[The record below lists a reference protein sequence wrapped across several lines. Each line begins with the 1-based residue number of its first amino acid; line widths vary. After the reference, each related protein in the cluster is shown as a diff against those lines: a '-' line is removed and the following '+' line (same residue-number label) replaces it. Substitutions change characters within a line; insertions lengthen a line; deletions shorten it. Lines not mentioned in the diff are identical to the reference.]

1 MGRALLYIAKLAV
14 VVAVAVWLAY
24 QPSQVSIDF
33 MGYRIETAVG
43 ILVLAVFLVAVL
55 ATIGYRYWRLFMDAP
70 GSIGRSFREG
80 RRRRG
85 YKALTQGM
93 VAVAAGDKEEARKW
107 ARKAEVLK
115 EEPPLTLLLAAQA
128 AQLEGDDQAAKRYF
142 HAMLE
147 SDETRFLGL
156 RGCLMQAL
164 REGDQEAALDFVR
177 RAHAMRPKTA
187 WVLTALFDLT
197 QATGD
202 LEGAQQALKQA
213 VRYKAL
219 PAPEGERKQAV
230 VLLQQAEAARRSGD
244 TATAQKRAR
253 AALKLAP
260 GLVPATILLAETL
273 IDAGRP
279 GEAERLI
286 ERAWAGTPHPDL
298 LRLYRVLAPGEAL
311 PRFEKIK
318 RLTAG
323 KPDHEASKL
332 ALAEAALD
340 AKLWGEARRYL
351 SAAMKAQ
358 EAESADGEPSEAVC
372 RAMARLEELEYGDAA
387 KARSWLVRAASARR
401 DPAWVCGSCGAI
413 AERWSAHCGACNAFD
428 SLSWRRAVRV
438 SPDALAA
445 PDGEPP
451 TIEAEPGRGAL
462 VPAGETPRRDLD
474 KALT

>member
-1 MGRALLYIAKLAV
+1 MTRALLYIAKLAL
-14 VVAVAVWLAY
+14 VVAAAVWLAY
-24 QPSQVSIDF
+24 QPGQVSIDF
-33 MGYRIETAVG
+33 LGYRIETAVG

-55 ATIGYRYWRLFMDAP
+55 ATIVYRYWRLFLDAP

-107 ARKAEVLK
+107 ARKAAVLK

-164 REGDQEAALDFVR
+164 REGDKEAALDFVR
-177 RAHAMRPKTA
+177 EAHAMRPKTQ
-187 WVLTALFDLT
+187 WVLTAMFELT

-219 PAPEGERKQAV
+219 PAAEGERKQAV
-230 VLLQQAEAARRSGD
+230 VLLQQAEAAQRRSD

-260 GLVPATILLAETL
+260 DLVPATTLLAETL
-273 IDAGRP
+273 IDSGRP

-286 ERAWAGTPHPDL
+286 ERAWARGPHPDL
-298 LRLYRVLAPGEAL
+298 LRLYRTLASGEAL

-318 RLTAG
+318 RLTAA
-323 KPDHEASKL
+323 KPEHEASLL
-332 ALAEAALD
+332 ALADAALD

-351 SAAMKAQ
+351 GDALKAG
-358 EAESADGEPSEAVC
+358 EAEGPSESVC
-372 RAMARLEELEYGDAA
+372 RAMARLEEQEYGDAPE
-387 KARSWLVRAASARR
+387 ARSWLVRAASARR
-401 DPAWVCGSCGAI
+401 DPAWVCGSCGAS

-428 SLSWRRAVRV
+428 ALSWRRAVRV
-438 SPDALAA
+438 SPDDALAA
-445 PDGEPP
+445 PDEEVP
-451 TIEAEPGRGAL
+451 TIEAEPARGAL
-462 VPAGETPRRDLD
+462 VPAGESPRRDLD